1 MNLNVR
7 RVALIGGSGFVGRS
21 LSEHLARAGIEQRV
35 LTRNRLHARASWPLP
50 GATCIECDPYSP
62 AALAAAVRDCD
73 AVVNLVGILN
83 ERGDRG
89 DGFQRAHVELTRN
102 ALQACASSGV
112 ARYLH
117 MSALNAAP
125 VAPSHYLRSKGEA
138 ERLVRAAP
146 AALAT
151 TIFRPSV
158 IFGPGDGLFC
168 RFDALLEF
176 SPVLPLACAA
186 ARFQPVYVGDVAEA
200 FVRSLDHRP
209 SFGASYDLGG
219 PEVMTLEQIVRMVLA
234 ARGRRRLVLPLGM
247 VASRLQAE
255 IFEHLPGKPFS
266 RDNFRS
272 ATVDSVLPGPNGLAQ
287 LGIAPVHVAAMLR
300 SCLGLGGERMRYDLL
315 RQRAGR

>member
-62 AALAAAVRDCD
+62 AALAAAVQDCD

-146 AALAT
+146 TALAT

-272 ATVDSVLPGPNGLAQ
+272 TTVDSVLPGPNGLAQ

>member
-21 LSEHLARAGIEQRV
+21 LSEHLARAGIEQKV

-62 AALAAAVRDCD
+62 AALAAAVQDCD

-146 AALAT
+146 TALAT

>member
-62 AALAAAVRDCD
+62 AALAAAVQDCD

-176 SPVLPLACAA
+176 APLLPLACAA

>member
-21 LSEHLARAGIEQRV
+21 LSEHLARAGIEQKV

-62 AALAAAVRDCD
+62 AALAAAVQDCD